1 MAKADD
7 IARAA
12 YAVGLRGEALVMA
25 VAIALG
31 ESGGN
36 PRAYNPHGLDKSYGY
51 WQINMHGSLGPARR
65 RQFGLSSNDQLFDP
79 MTNARA
85 MFAIS
90 SGGRNW
96 RPWTVYTRGI
106 YRQHLGEARAAA
118 GRQPMGVGAIGG
130 GIWGGAGAGGGGGG
144 AGGFGGG
151 GIGGDLGFQSRG
163 APADVAKSMYGY
175 LGWFVDHPEVGPII
189 LRAAEQGWDLHR
201 LMGALSG
208 TRWWQTT
215 SEASRQWDA
224 LVTMDP
230 ATAERRIDET
240 AGSIGLQAAKFGVNI
255 SNGRL
260 AQMAVKA
267 LRFGWNP
274 AEIQLAISAE
284 MRYDPRG
291 RFQGAVGQMVND
303 VRKTAAGWLVGVTQ
317 RQAWEWARRMVAGG
331 ATMDGV
337 NAAFQKLS
345 KARFPHLA
353 TQIDQGISPG
363 QFFTPHRQAI
373 ANLLEVPAES
383 VNFLSKKWD
392 PVMSFSDSSTGKRVT
407 RAMTVTEAERFA
419 RMDPTWGKTQ
429 NAWQSLTETGD
440 AVMQLFGARAT

>member
-1 MAKADD
+1 MAAADN

-12 YAVGLRGEALVMA
+12 YAVGLRGEALVLA
-25 VAIALG
+25 IAIALG

-36 PRAYNPHGLDKSYGY
+36 PRAYNGQGLDKSYGY

-65 RQFGLSSNDQLFDP
+65 RQFGLSSNEQLWDP

-106 YRQHLGEARAAA
+106 YRGKMGEARAAA
-118 GRQPMGVGAIGG
+118 ARQPSGVGAIGR
-130 GIWGGAGAGGGGGG
+130 GIWGGAAGGGGGG
-144 AGGFGGG
+144 GGDFTT

-163 APADVAKSMYGY
+163 APADVAKSLYGY

-189 LRAAEQGWDLHR
+189 LNAASEGWDVHR

-224 LVTMDP
+224 LIAMDP

-240 AGSIGLQAAKFGVNI
+240 AGSIGLQAAKFGVKI
-255 SNGRL
+255 TDARL
-260 AQMAVKA
+260 ARIAVKA

-274 AEIQLAISAE
+274 AEIQLAIAAE
-284 MRYDPRG
+284 MRYDPR
-291 RFQGAVGQMVND
+291 FVHQGAMGQMIGD
-303 VRKTAAGWLVGVTQ
+303 VKKTATNYLVGVTD
-317 RQAWEWARRMVAGG
+317 RQAWEWARRMIAGG
-331 ATMDGV
+331 ATMEAV

-345 KARFPHLA
+345 KSRFPHLA
-353 TQIDQGISPG
+353 TQIDQGVSPG

-373 ANLLEVPAES
+373 ASLLEVPAES

-392 PVMSFSDSSTGKRVT
+392 PVLSFRDGKTT
-407 RAMTVTEAERFA
+407 RAMTIAEAQRFA
-419 RMDPTWGKTQ
+419 RMDPAWGKTQ
-429 NAWQSLTETGD
+429 NAWQSLTDTGD
-440 AVMQLFGARAT
+440 AVLELFGEVTR